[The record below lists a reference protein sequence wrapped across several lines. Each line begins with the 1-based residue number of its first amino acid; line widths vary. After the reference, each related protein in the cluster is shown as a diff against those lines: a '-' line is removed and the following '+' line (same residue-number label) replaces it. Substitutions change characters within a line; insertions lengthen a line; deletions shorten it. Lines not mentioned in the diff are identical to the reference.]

1 MTPIISPWIFYV
13 TYICSNLSFVAFAVV
28 IIFIF
33 VGIIAIA
40 VGFLPDFIE
49 DVKPKHKRMLFT
61 FFSICLFISIF
72 CPTES
77 TITKMIVAQ
86 NVTYERVEIASE
98 TVQDIYEDIIS
109 LVDGNEDTEEQ

>member
-40 VGFLPDFIE
+40 CGFLEDFIE
-49 DVKPKHKRMLFT
+49 YVKPKTKRILFIV
-61 FFSICLFISIF
+61 FLICLVIAIF
-72 CPTES
+72 CPSEG

-109 LVDGNEDTEEQ
+109 LVDGNKDTKEE